1 MSTLVYDESLDEKWD
16 VGTYGSSDEHVKVTA
31 VSAELEAQFDKSSAM
46 TLISIRLQDDL
57 INELKEIASIHKI
70 GYQPM
75 IRQLLRRFVVAER
88 KILAT
93 RNEAMQIQVET
104 EHPCA
109 EKLTAQVA

>member
-16 VGTYGSSDEHVKVTA
+16 VGTYGSSEEHVKVTV
-31 VSAELEAQFDKSSAM
+31 VSTELEAQFDKSSAM

-57 INELKEIASIHKI
+57 INELKDIASIHKI

-75 IRQLLRRFVVAER
+75 IRQLLRRFVIAER

-93 RNEAMQIQVET
+93 RNEAMQIQVKDDQ
-104 EHPCA
+104 PCSD
-109 EKLTAQVA
+109 KLATKVA